1 VEVLRSALRHGVDS
15 QEIHH
20 ALGNALL
27 VEEIGEDPTRY
38 LVLGPDHAGNFLE
51 LVVLDRPPGPGCDAR
66 DAHARQVPALT
77 VRRPLR
83 MPMTHGTKADGT
95 PITDQMVE
103 AMADQAEQG
112 YDVEE
117 MLRRRQRGRPAMG
130 SAASSVESVRLDP
143 ELKRDLLLRAAE
155 EHTSVSEIIRSAV
168 RQYLRA
174 S

>member
-1 VEVLRSALRHGVDS
+1 
-15 QEIHH
+15 
-20 ALGNALL
+20 
-27 VEEIGEDPTRY
+27 
-38 LVLGPDHAGNFLE
+38 
-51 LVVLDRPPGPGCDAR
+51 
-66 DAHARQVPALT
+66 
-77 VRRPLR
+77 
-83 MPMTHGTKADGT
+83 MTHGTKADGT